1 MADKKLNEVTKV
13 TDMAYVPVI
22 MADGSVGQIAKADLA
37 SVVAGVIANRNININ
52 PDSIRTT
59 SFWTI
64 ALPPADFNLPT
75 EYGVLVSLLVGG
87 SYPMLQIVYDRSSS
101 NVWHRTSDAN
111 WKWSDWLR
119 KQ

>member
-1 MADKKLNEVTKV
+1 M
-13 TDMAYVPVI
+13 
-22 MADGSVGQIAKADLA
+22 S
-37 SVVAGVIANRNININ
+37 VAGVIANRNININ

-111 WKWSDWLR
+111 WNWSDWRR